1 MSAKVHVHMQVSD
14 FEKSKD
20 FYARFFGALPVKD
33 KPGYAKF
40 LPALGPIN
48 LALSQ
53 GRPQDPSGP
62 VNHMGVQV
70 ESPETVVSELLRVK
84 AAGLPVVEEKGVD
97 CCHANQDKFWVVDPD
112 GVRWEVYCL
121 NHDLEEAE
129 AALPAARAES
139 AGAGPATAC
148 CASDCCAPA

>member
-1 MSAKVHVHMQVSD
+1 MSAKVHVHMRVSD
-14 FEKSKD
+14 FEKSKE
-20 FYARFFGALPVKD
+20 FYARFFGALPVKS

-40 LPALGPIN
+40 LPELGPIN
-48 LALSQ
+48 LALSE
-53 GRPQDPSGP
+53 GAAGGPAGP

-70 ESPETVVSELLRVK
+70 ESPQAVETELRRVK
-84 AAGLPVVEEKGVD
+84 AAGLPVIEEKGVD

-121 NHDLEEAE
+121 NHDIEEAT
-129 AALPAARAES
+129 APAAREAAK
-139 AGAGPATAC
+139 AGAPC

>member
-1 MSAKVHVHMQVSD
+1 MSAKVHVHMKVSD
-14 FEKSKD
+14 FEKSKE

-53 GRPQDPSGP
+53 GAPSSAAHP

-70 ESPETVVSELLRVK
+70 DSPQVVETELARVRKAGLRV
-84 AAGLPVVEEKGVD
+84 VVENGVD
-97 CCHANQDKFWVVDPD
+97 CCHANQDKFWVEDPD
-112 GVRWEVYCL
+112 GVRWEVYCV
-121 NHDLEEAE
+121 NHDIEEAQ
-129 AALPAARAES
+129 AAPARVEEPK
-139 AGAGPATAC
+139 AGVPC
-148 CASDCCAPA
+148 CASDCCPPA

>member
-1 MSAKVHVHMQVSD
+1 MPAKVHVHMKVSD

-53 GRPQDPSGP
+53 GPEASPMGP

-70 ESPETVVSELLRVK
+70 DSPQAVATELARVRKAGLRV
-84 AAGLPVVEEKGVD
+84 VVENGVD
-97 CCHANQDKFWVVDPD
+97 CCHANQDKFWVEDPD
-112 GVRWEVYCL
+112 GVRWEVYCV
-121 NHDLEEAE
+121 NHDIEEAQAE
-129 AALPAARAES
+129 PARAEEAK
-139 AGAGPATAC
+139 AGVPC
-148 CASDCCAPA
+148 CASDCCPPS

>member
-1 MSAKVHVHMQVSD
+1 MPAKVHVHMQVSD
-14 FEKSKD
+14 FEKSKE

-33 KPGYAKF
+33 EPGYAKF

-48 LALSQ
+48 LALSP
-53 GRPQDPSGP
+53 GRAQDRGGP
-62 VNHMGVQV
+62 VDHMGVQV
-70 ESPETVVSELLRVK
+70 DSRETVASELARVK

-121 NHDLEEAE
+121 NHDIEEAE
-129 AALPAARAES
+129 VAAPAGRAE
-139 AGAGPATAC
+139 AATPGAAC
-148 CASDCCAPA
+148 CATDCCAPA

>member
-1 MSAKVHVHMQVSD
+1 MSAKVHVHMKVSD
-14 FEKSKD
+14 FEKSKE

-33 KPGYAKF
+33 KPGYVKL

-48 LALSQ
+48 LALTP
-53 GRPQDPSGP
+53 GAPDNRAGA

-70 ESPETVVSELLRVK
+70 DSPSAVQTELRRVK
-84 AAGLPVVEEKGVD
+84 AAGVPVIEEKGVD

-121 NHDLEEAE
+121 NHDIEEPALRAE
-129 AALPAARAES
+129 EPAAKTSE
-139 AGAGPATAC
+139 PAAAC

>member
-14 FEKSKD
+14 FEKSKE

-40 LPALGPIN
+40 LPGIGPLN
-48 LALSQ
+48 LALTP
-53 GRPQDPSGP
+53 GRPERSGGS
-62 VNHMGVQV
+62 VDHMGVQV
-70 ESPETVVSELLRVK
+70 DSPQAVVSELARVK

-121 NHDLEEAE
+121 NHDIEEAQATATPPE
-129 AALPAARAES
+129 AK
-139 AGAGPATAC
+139 PATAC
-148 CASDCCAPA
+148 CAGLGCGPA

>member
-1 MSAKVHVHMQVSD
+1 MPPKVHVHMQVSD
-14 FEKSKD
+14 FEKSKE

-48 LALSQ
+48 LALSP
-53 GRPQDPSGP
+53 GRTQAPGGP
-62 VNHMGVQV
+62 INHMGIQV
-70 ESPETVVSELLRVK
+70 DSPETVVGELRRVK

-97 CCHANQDKFWVVDPD
+97 CCHANQDKFWVQDPD

-121 NHDLEEAE
+121 NRDIEEEATAS
-129 AALPAARAES
+129 AAGAES
-139 AGAGPATAC
+139 AKPAAAC
-148 CASDCCAPA
+148 CAADCCAPA

>member
-1 MSAKVHVHMQVSD
+1 MPDKVHVHMQVSD
-14 FEKSKD
+14 FEKSKE

-48 LALSQ
+48 LALSP
-53 GRPQDPSGP
+53 GRPAAGAGA

-70 ESPETVVSELLRVK
+70 DSPQTVVSELLRVK
-84 AAGLPVVEEKGVD
+84 AAGLPVIEEKGVD

-112 GVRWEVYCL
+112 GLRWEVYCL
-121 NHDLEEAE
+121 NHDIEEADE
-129 AALPAARAES
+129 AAPVARAAET
-139 AGAGPATAC
+139 GVERAC
-148 CASDCCAPA
+148 CATDCCAPA

>member
-14 FEKSKD
+14 FEKSKE

-53 GRPQDPSGP
+53 GRAGAPMGA

-70 ESPETVVSELLRVK
+70 DSPATVVSELLRVK
-84 AAGLPVVEEKGVD
+84 AAGLPVVEEKGVE

-121 NHDLEEAE
+121 NHDIEEEATAAPARAE
-129 AALPAARAES
+129 AANPAV
-139 AGAGPATAC
+139 PC
-148 CASDCCAPA
+148 CASDCCPPA

>member
-20 FYARFFGALPVKD
+20 FYARFFGALPAKA

-40 LPALGPIN
+40 LPSLGPIN
-48 LALSQ
+48 LALSPGNPQAQ
-53 GRPQDPSGP
+53 GHA

-70 ESPETVVSELLRVK
+70 DTPAAVVRELARVK
-84 AAGLPVVEEKGVD
+84 AAGLPVIEEKGVD

-121 NHDLEEAE
+121 NHDIED
-129 AALPAARAES
+129 AES
-139 AGAGPATAC
+139 APVEAKAETPC
-148 CASDCCAPA
+148 CASDCCTPA

>member
-14 FEKSKD
+14 FDKSKE
-20 FYARFFGALPVKD
+20 FYASFFGALPVKD

-40 LPALGPIN
+40 LPGLGPIN

-53 GRPQDPSGP
+53 GRAGSPTGP

-70 ESPETVVSELLRVK
+70 DSPQIVGRELARVK
-84 AAGLPVVEEKGVD
+84 ASGLPVVEEMGVD

-112 GVRWEVYCL
+112 GVRWEVYHL
-121 NHDLEEAE
+121 NHDLEETE
-129 AALPAARAES
+129 
-139 AGAGPATAC
+139 GPAPATRAAAENAGAC

>member
-1 MSAKVHVHMQVSD
+1 MPAKVHVHMQVSD
-14 FEKSKD
+14 FEKSKE
-20 FYARFFGALPVKD
+20 FYARFFGALPVKS

-40 LPALGPIN
+40 LPELGPLN

-53 GRPQDPSGP
+53 GAAGNPAGP

-70 ESPETVVSELLRVK
+70 DSPQAVGAELARVK
-84 AAGLPVVEEKGVD
+84 AAGLPVIEEKGVD

-129 AALPAARAES
+129 VAAPVADARAEAK
-139 AGAGPATAC
+139 AGAAC
-148 CASDCCAPA
+148 CATDCCAPA

>member
-14 FEKSKD
+14 FEKSKE

-53 GRPQDPSGP
+53 GRAGSPAGP

-70 ESPETVVSELLRVK
+70 DSPETVVSELLRVK

-121 NHDLEEAE
+121 NHDIEETQAAPARVE
-129 AALPAARAES
+129 AASAAV
-139 AGAGPATAC
+139 PC
-148 CASDCCAPA
+148 CASDCCPPA

>member
-1 MSAKVHVHMQVSD
+1 MSAKVHVHMKVSD
-14 FEKSKD
+14 FEKSKE

-53 GRPQDPSGP
+53 GQPSSPTGP

-70 ESPETVVSELLRVK
+70 ESAQAVQTELARVRK
-84 AAGLPVVEEKGVD
+84 AGLPVVVENGVD
-97 CCHANQDKFWVVDPD
+97 CCHANQDKFWVEDPD
-112 GVRWEVYCL
+112 GVRWEVYCV
-121 NHDLEEAE
+121 NRDIEEAQ
-129 AALPAARAES
+129 PATARAEEPKT
-139 AGAGPATAC
+139 GVPC
-148 CASDCCAPA
+148 CASDCCPPA

>member
-1 MSAKVHVHMQVSD
+1 MQVSD

-40 LPALGPIN
+40 LPELGPIN

-53 GRPQDPSGP
+53 GQPQAQGHA

-70 ESPETVVSELLRVK
+70 DSPQAVVTELARVK
-84 AAGLPVVEEKGVD
+84 AAGLPVIEEKGVD

-121 NHDLEEAE
+121 NHDIEEAE
-129 AALPAARAES
+129 TPAPAVREAAQGEVP
-139 AGAGPATAC
+139 C
-148 CASDCCAPA
+148 CASDCCPPA

>member
-14 FEKSKD
+14 FEKSKE

-40 LPALGPIN
+40 LPEMGPLN

-53 GRPQDPSGP
+53 GATGRPTGP
-62 VNHMGVQV
+62 VNHMGLQV
-70 ESPETVVSELLRVK
+70 DSPQAVGRELARVK
-84 AAGLPVVEEKGVD
+84 ASGLAVEEEMGVD

-112 GVRWEVYCL
+112 GVRWEVYFL
-121 NHDLEEAE
+121 NHDIEEAQAAPAQVE
-129 AALPAARAES
+129 AAR
-139 AGAGPATAC
+139 TAVPC
-148 CASDCCAPA
+148 CASDCCPPA